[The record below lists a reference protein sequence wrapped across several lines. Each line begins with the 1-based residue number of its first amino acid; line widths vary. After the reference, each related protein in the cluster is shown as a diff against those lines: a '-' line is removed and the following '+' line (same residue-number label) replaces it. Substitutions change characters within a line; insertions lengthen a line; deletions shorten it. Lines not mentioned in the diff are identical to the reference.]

1 MKKDIKSFQ
10 VQIILML
17 ILSIIHI
24 SVTVYFFFH
33 GFRLNE
39 NRNRPICKRT
49 LYSVEQIVKKKSK
62 SSLKSVKQPYTN
74 TFKTATI

>member
-39 NRNRPICKRT
+39 NRNRLICKRT
-49 LYSVEQIVKKKSK
+49 LYSVEQIVKKSK